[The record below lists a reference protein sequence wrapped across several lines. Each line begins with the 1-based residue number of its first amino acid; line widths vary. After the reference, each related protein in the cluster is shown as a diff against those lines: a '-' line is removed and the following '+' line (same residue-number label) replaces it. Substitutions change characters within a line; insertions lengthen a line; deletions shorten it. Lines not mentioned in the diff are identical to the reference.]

1 MSYSLQADI
10 LDQLDE
16 VVLIELTDDAGA
28 GVVDTDKVARAI
40 EDADATI
47 DAYCQERYTIPL
59 SPVPDKIRSVSVD
72 IAIYNLYSR
81 RDDTVPDVRKDRHKE
96 NIRFLEMVAA
106 GKIKLGASTPVESNT
121 RDSVNITSNERAF
134 TRTKMQG
141 F

>member
-1 MSYSLQADI
+1 MPYSVQDDI
-10 LDQLDE
+10 LEQLDE
-16 VVLIELTDDAGA
+16 VVLVELTDDGGA
-28 GVVDTDKVARAI
+28 GVVDTDKVDRAI

-47 DAYCQERYTIPL
+47 DAYCQERYTLPL
-59 SPVPDKIRSVSVD
+59 SPVPDKIRAVSVD

-96 NIRFLEMVAA
+96 DVRFLEMVAA

-121 RDSVNITSNERAF
+121 RDSVNITSNDRLF
-134 TRTKMQG
+134 TRDTMKG